1 MASAT
6 HHALHAAVL
15 LLVFVWANAVANA
28 AVVEKTYTM
37 PLPPMRGGSI
47 LYTVRETLRDDS
59 LHFEESST
67 GNGHTCC
74 ALDTCVYIA
83 TSSTLCALFD

>member
-1 MASAT
+1 MASAR
-6 HHALHAAVL
+6 HHALNAAV

-37 PLPPMRGGSI
+37 PLPPMRGGRI

-59 LHFEESST
+59 LQPH
-67 GNGHTCC
+67 
-74 ALDTCVYIA
+74 L
-83 TSSTLCALFD
+83 LCARHVRVYL